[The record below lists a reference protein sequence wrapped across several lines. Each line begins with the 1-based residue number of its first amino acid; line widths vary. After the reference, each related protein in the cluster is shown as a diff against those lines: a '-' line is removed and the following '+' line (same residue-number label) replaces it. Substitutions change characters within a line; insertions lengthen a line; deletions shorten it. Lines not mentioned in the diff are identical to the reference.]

1 MNLTEGIRMAMRS
14 LTANKMR
21 AGLTMLG
28 IIIGTGAV
36 IALLSVGQG
45 AQAAIT
51 EQIEGIGSNLI
62 FVFAGRLD
70 QSMGRPDQIRS
81 TEPLTRQ
88 DAAAIME
95 PGRANHV
102 AAVAPE
108 INRSGNLT
116 YNGESITTNV
126 VGTTPEYEYV
136 RNFHPAIGRF
146 FTTSDESTAAR
157 VVVLGSQAAEALFS
171 DPQLALGESVR
182 INRVPFTVIG
192 VLEAKGGQGF
202 GGGSRDNIVIVP
214 LTTAQRRLYSG
225 RFTSTTGER
234 VDLIN
239 VSAID
244 EKSIDAAIEEIT
256 WVLRERHDIEF
267 EEDDFTVAS
276 QEDILGVLG
285 QITSILT
292 IFLGAIAGISLLVGG
307 IGIMNIMLVSV
318 TERTR
323 EIGIRKAVGAKRRDI
338 LWQFLIESVA
348 LSVFG
353 GAIGIA
359 FGWGVSRAINTLNV
373 FTTVVSPEAVLLAVG
388 FSVAVGLFFGI
399 YPANR
404 ASTLN
409 PIQALRYE

>member
-1 MNLTEGIRMAMRS
+1 MNVTEGIRMAMRS
-14 LTANKMR
+14 LAANKMR

-62 FVFAGRLD
+62 FVFAGRLE
-70 QSMGRPDQIRS
+70 QSMGQTQIR
-81 TEPLTRQ
+81 TAQPLTRQ
-88 DAAAIME
+88 DANAIME
-95 PGRANHV
+95 PGRADHV

-108 INRSGNLT
+108 VNRSGNLT
-116 YNGESITTNV
+116 YNGANITTNV
-126 VGTTPEYEYV
+126 IGTTPEYEYV
-136 RNFHPAIGRF
+136 RNFRPAIGQF
-146 FTTSDESTAAR
+146 FTASDESAAAR
-157 VVVLGSQAAEALFS
+157 VVVLGSQAAEVLFG
-171 DPQLALGESVR
+171 DPQLAVGESVR
-182 INRVPFTVIG
+182 INRVPFTVVG
-192 VLEAKGGQGF
+192 VLESKGGQGF
-202 GGGSRDNIVIVP
+202 AGGSQDNIAIVP

-225 RFTSTTGER
+225 RFASSSGER

-239 VSAID
+239 ISAID
-244 EKSIDAAIEEIT
+244 DKSVEAAINEIT

-267 EEDDFTVAS
+267 DEDDFTVAS

-338 LWQFLIESVA
+338 LGQFLIESVA

-359 FGWGVSRAINTLNV
+359 FGWGISRIINTLGV
-373 FTTVVSPEAVLLAVG
+373 FTTVVSPQAVLLAVG
-388 FSVAVGLFFGI
+388 FSIAVGLFFGI

-404 ASTLN
+404 ASNLN